1 MKYLAQVRC
10 LNFKRY
16 FRYLLRPI
24 HVLYLVLFLSN
35 HVLACNESELRK
47 LTFSLMQKDDYE
59 VIVAKLKAG
68 DLLDTED
75 REIYQDYYK
84 RALRKVLEPIE
95 DRFENLRPFG
105 RGEVESMDMINGL
118 DDPATPP
125 IPISQNEGHPYPS
138 YRQAVDTVRLDKY
151 NTIRINGV
159 ELSEH
164 AKQVITDI
172 PDEIYLKNNRDF
184 VFDYYQKNG
193 IEPDEINRLMRTVTL
208 TGEGDALPIIDVK
221 ALHHECITM
230 EEGQNALIQIH
241 RKFDEDLSDIV
252 QRTVS
257 EPIII
262 HYHDGDYYLIS
273 VNRYE
278 MDVGEIRVFSKDS
291 ITYPNSSPD
300 TPLDVVHERVFRD
313 AITKEYV
320 EFIEHYQKEIELI
333 TSPANQPLNAQNLN
347 RLSHCTAILNQA
359 GHFLHESAIIPESLF
374 YSIFKRFKL
383 HK

>member
-1 MKYLAQVRC
+1 
-10 LNFKRY
+10 
-16 FRYLLRPI
+16 
-24 HVLYLVLFLSN
+24 
-35 HVLACNESELRK
+35 
-47 LTFSLMQKDDYE
+47 
-59 VIVAKLKAG
+59 
-68 DLLDTED
+68 
-75 REIYQDYYK
+75 
-84 RALRKVLEPIE
+84 
-95 DRFENLRPFG
+95 
-105 RGEVESMDMINGL
+105 MDMINGL

-138 YRQAVDTVRLDKY
+138 YRQAVDTIRLDKY

-164 AKQVITDI
+164 AKQVIADI

-193 IEPDEINRLMRTVTL
+193 IEPDELNRLMRTVTL

-221 ALHHECITM
+221 ALHQECITM

-241 RKFDEDLSDIV
+241 RELDDDLSDIV

-278 MDVGEIRVFSKDS
+278 MDLGEIRVLSKDA

-320 EFIEHYQKEIELI
+320 EFVEHYQKEIDRI
-333 TSPANQPLNAQNLN
+333 TAPANQPLNAQNLN
-347 RLSHCTAILNQA
+347 RLSHVTVILKQA
-359 GHFLHESAIIPESLF
+359 GHFLHESAIQPESLF
-374 YSIFKRFKL
+374 YSIFTRFKL
-383 HK
+383 HT